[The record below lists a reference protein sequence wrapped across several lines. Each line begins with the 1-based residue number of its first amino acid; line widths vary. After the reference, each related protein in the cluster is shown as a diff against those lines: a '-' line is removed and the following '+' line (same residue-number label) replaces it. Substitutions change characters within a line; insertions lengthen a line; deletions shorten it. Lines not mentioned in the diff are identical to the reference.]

1 MSESITNFGTPRSIY
16 SLANGDIEIFGNVI
30 ANQFIGDGQNLT
42 NISIEQINAST
53 INYNKKLLREL
64 GGTNNNNYI
73 DKGIIFNN
81 DTTQKFETSPNLY
94 WDYDNNILY
103 VNNQNIITT
112 FSNYVENYSNATS
125 KEIIDTSNSIIKEI
139 KSHILSNIS
148 FENIKD
154 LPKGSEQ
161 QYGILKVGEG
171 IFVDNGVISI
181 VPKPITIT
189 KPTVEPELPPYI
201 FPDTIYEKFV
211 FKYDS
216 KSKTTFN
223 DEDILQY
230 FFNFDKLTNTSN
242 IKSIRKQLNNIIINS
257 QTDVLL
263 KQIVDQKYEYTPL
276 ENNYLYFSGTSSS
289 YASFDDDFDIYNI
302 YSTNSSV
309 GGTEIGFTF
318 SFWFKIYDLITNEK
332 FLFSFSNSN
341 SNTYRFEIKLI
352 SETDSNYLVVNIRQL
367 SDYQYIIR
375 NVSIDP
381 HEWYHFAWTINAN
394 NTWTIYINNQ
404 KNIVIDE
411 FIEQI
416 VPNINVGIFSDSKY
430 IAKTIGNAL
439 FRTNVNLEFSITDL
453 RIYNKALTK
462 SEIFE
467 LYTAN
472 EYTLY
477 KLKFNDPNYT
487 TCDMLLI
494 GGGGGGTN
502 EGGGGAGELIYIDN
516 LTADQTEND
525 DYYEIKVGRG
535 GAGRIIKE
543 LNGIPV
549 IVQNNSAGINTV
561 FDKLIVRGG
570 GSYSISGG
578 SGGSGSGN
586 GGTSNLN
593 TSADDYSF
601 RKIYFRGNN
610 GFELN
615 GGGGGS
621 GSSGY
626 IYNGGNGLGEIIDD
640 INDTS
645 FNFKNIFDLLN
656 DDRIGYYNPN
666 SNLTY
671 FAAGG
676 ASNIDNA
683 VGGLGGGGY
692 GSDSYVENIR
702 YEGIANT
709 GSGGGGFMNHGYGG
723 GSGIVLLRYLKTQ
736 ILSTDIGSKIISSS
750 NNLLSIINNLTTD
763 DIIQKDNSINKFIIN
778 NVYNDN
784 LLLNGSLT
792 INSNLIV
799 HGDTTVLNTD
809 IYISEKINISNYD
822 NDTALYIR
830 QFGDIIPNNTD
841 ILRIDYNENTLV
853 SILNTG
859 RIGIGVISPQS
870 ENILDV
876 HGNINIVSYLGEDF
890 KFTINGRDIIT
901 ETSNLLRIYYDSKF
915 AETIEYI
922 EDSCNLILDRL
933 NNLTADD
940 IADGAINRFIIN
952 NRYDNNLELKG
963 DIIASNLVIYG
974 QKNIIYTDVYYSEQ
988 IEIDN
993 KSYGN
998 AINIIQSNT
1007 SHRIFNASNSTSEVF
1022 TILGDGSVGIGG
1034 VVPSGDN
1041 LLEVRGNINIV
1052 SYLDED
1058 FKFTINGRDI
1068 IGDTSNYVKSVYNSL
1083 ISYYDS
1089 ELIDAVIDLSST
1101 ISLSEDFTSNFV
1113 RSESNILFTD
1123 YVARDT
1129 LLSTD
1134 LTSVISLSAG
1144 FTSNFV
1150 RTTSNILFNDYVTID
1165 SFASNFV
1172 KTASNILFTD
1182 YVARDTL
1189 LSTDLTSVISL
1200 SSDFTSNYVRSA
1212 SNQLFTDYATRDS
1225 FTSNFVISTSNRLN
1239 LLLTDYIAKD
1249 SLSSNYVNATSN
1261 LLFTD
1266 YVARDTLLSSDLTAA
1281 ISLSSG
1287 FTSNYVKITSN
1298 LLFTNYII
1306 RDNFT
1311 SNFVRSSSNLLFTD
1325 YVARDILLSS
1335 DLTAAISLS
1344 SGFTSNY
1351 VKTASNL
1358 LFTDY
1363 ITRDTLLSA
1372 NLTSAISLSSGFTS
1386 NFVRSSSN
1394 LLFTDYITRDTLLST
1409 NLTSAISLSS
1419 GFTSNYVKTASNL
1432 LFTDYIT
1439 RDTLLSTN
1447 LTSAISLSSGFTS
1460 NYVKSLSILLF
1471 TDYVAR
1477 DTQLSSD
1484 LTSAVSLSSGYA
1496 SNYVKTASNILFTD
1510 YVTRDTQLSS
1520 DLTSAISLSSGYAS
1534 NYVKTASNLLFADY
1548 ITRDYFASNYVKT
1561 VSNLLSND
1569 LTSAFSL
1576 SSGFTSNYVKTA
1588 SNLLLTDYIARDTQ
1602 LSSYLTSAIYVSS
1615 DFTSNYVRTTS
1626 NLLFTKI
1633 TDANKYIL
1641 DTSNLISQ
1649 QISNLNADNIT
1660 NGIIN
1665 KFIVNNTYEDDLEI
1679 IGTLTASNLIIYGEK
1694 TLIYT
1699 DIHATKQLNIENQGT
1714 VSALNVKQINPSYS
1728 IFNASNS
1735 YSEVF
1740 TILNNGSVGIGGI
1753 IPSTDNLLEVRGN
1766 INIVSYLT
1774 DDYKFSINGRD
1785 IIADTSNYVLATS
1798 NTIANNYNAKIS
1810 DSIQYIIEYILNTC
1824 NLIVGDY
1831 NSKFFNFKN
1840 YILETSNYLN
1850 TDYDI
1855 KFSYIS
1861 NYILDFSGSNLYNA
1875 DFDNRFETTSNYIL
1889 AISNYLNTDY
1899 DIKFSYISNYIL
1911 DFSGSNLYN
1920 TDFDNRFET
1929 TSNYVLAISNYL
1941 NTDYDIKFSY
1951 ISNYILDFSGSNL
1964 YNVDFDNRFETT
1976 SNYILAISNYL
1987 NTDYDIKFSYISNY
2001 ILDFSGSNLY
2011 NVDFD
2016 NRFETTSN
2024 YVLAISNYL
2033 NTDYDIKFSYISNY
2047 ILDFSGS
2054 NIYNVDFDNRFES
2067 TSNYILA
2074 ISNYLNTD
2082 YDNKFANTE
2091 DYILATSNLIRSDY
2105 DSKLFDIASYIAG
2118 ISNYLNYQYFK
2129 MFTHRMIIQTAHK
2142 TYTKTVIKED
2152 YTNGWVAIDN
2162 NESDGFVINIK
2173 PSHATSSILLSMTC
2187 HIGIDYETESR
2198 WWGIQLYRKIGDGNW
2213 VSLENANGLDVEIVD
2228 GSPCWISHNM
2238 GADNSLTS
2246 HSIINISGSFEDNP
2260 DTTSDVYYTAYWKS
2274 NLNNTYGRLY
2284 LNRPAYID
2292 GVNNSL
2298 NYPITSSSWTAS
2310 EILNTNTPFLPETP
2324 TIIVTQDNVGIGT
2337 EPSLNNKLN
2346 VYGNINIVSNTND
2359 DYKFTINGRDIIKD
2373 TSNYTLDTSN
2383 IITDRINNLT
2393 ADDIQNGLINKYIV
2407 SGVYNGNIELKGD
2420 FIASNITING
2430 EKTKLYDNIFSTEV
2444 LDISNNGKYSTLNIS
2459 QLDTSYDIFNAY
2471 NNSGNVFTILGNGNV
2486 GIGTKNPSSILEVIG
2501 DVNIN
2506 SNLYV
2511 NSTDTIINSKLKT
2524 KNIVIENDTQE
2535 NALTIQQLA
2544 GGDKIL
2550 AISNINVEVFTIK
2563 NNGKI
2568 GINNSSPENTLDV
2581 YGNINASSFTRNGFP
2596 LSLEF
2601 SQGMIIQTKHLTYSK
2616 TEIRN
2621 GNDWAP
2627 INNDISNGFVIS
2639 IKPSDITSKI
2649 LISTVCH
2656 IGMEYETDSRWWG
2669 LRLYRKIGNGEWT
2682 HLSNANGL
2690 IENNDNGTSCW
2701 ISHNL
2706 GADSSTYSH
2715 FITNVTGSYQD
2726 IPETTEMVYYTAYW
2740 KNRIGELSSGL
2751 LYLNKSS
2758 YMLDNNYPCPS
2769 SSWTATEI
2777 WNKGTSYIAP
2787 LQSTQIQINT
2797 QYNTVGIDTSP
2808 PTEIYKLNVN
2818 GGINIIDGTYNING
2832 IDIVQNTSNFI
2843 IGTSNILMQKINEL
2857 LNRIELLENM

>member
-64 GGTNNNNYI
+64 GGTNNNNFI
-73 DKGIIFNN
+73 DKGILFNN

-103 VNNQNIITT
+103 VNNQNIIKT

-125 KEIIDTSNSIIKEI
+125 KEIIDTSNTIINEI
-139 KSHILSNIS
+139 KKHILSNIS
-148 FENIKD
+148 IENIKGI
-154 LPKGSEQ
+154 PKGSQQ

-171 IFVDNGVISI
+171 IFVDDGVISV
-181 VPKPITIT
+181 VPKPISIT

-201 FPDTIYEKFV
+201 FPDTIYEKIV

-216 KSKTTFN
+216 KKKTTFN

-230 FFNFDKLTNTSN
+230 FFNFDKITNTSN
-242 IKSIRKQLNNIIINS
+242 IKSVRKQLNNIIINS

-263 KQIVDQKYEYTPL
+263 KEIVNHKYEYTPL

-289 YASFDDDFDIYNI
+289 YARFDDDFDLYNI
-302 YSTNSSV
+302 YSTNLSV
-309 GGTEIGFTF
+309 GGSEIGFTF
-318 SFWFKIYDLITNEK
+318 SFWFKIYDLISDEK
-332 FLFSFSNSN
+332 FLFSFTNSN

-352 SETDSNYLVVNIRQL
+352 SETDEDNNVFNYLVVNIRQL

-375 NVSIDP
+375 NISVNPND
-381 HEWYHFAWTINAN
+381 WYHFVWTINAN
-394 NTWTIYINNQ
+394 NTWTLYLNNQ
-404 KNIVIDE
+404 KNILIND

-416 VPNINVGIFSDSKY
+416 VPDINVGIFSDSKY

-453 RIYNKALTK
+453 RIYNRALTK

-467 LYTAN
+467 LYIAN

-487 TCDMLLI
+487 TCDILLI

-516 LTADQTEND
+516 LTAGQTEND
-525 DYYEIKVGRG
+525 EYYEIKVGRG
-535 GAGRIIKE
+535 GAGRIIKDI
-543 LNGIPV
+543 NGSSA
-549 IVQNNSAGINTV
+549 IVQNNAVGINTV

-578 SGGSGSGN
+578 RGGSGSGN

-593 TSADDYSF
+593 ISADDYSF

-621 GSSGY
+621 GSTGDV
-626 IYNGGNGLGEIIDD
+626 YNGGKGLGAIIDD
-640 INDTS
+640 INDTV
-645 FNFKNIFDLLN
+645 FNFKSVFDLLN
-656 DDRIGYYNPN
+656 DDNIGYYDPD
-666 SNLTY
+666 SNLSY

-683 VGGLGGGGY
+683 IGGIGGGGY
-692 GSDSYVENIR
+692 GSENYIENIR
-702 YEGIANT
+702 YEGLANT
-709 GSGGGGFMNHGYGG
+709 GSGGGGYFNHGYSG

-736 ILSTDIGSKIISSS
+736 ILSTDLGSRIISSS

-763 DIIQKDNSINKFIIN
+763 DIIQKNNSRNKFIID

-784 LLLNGSLT
+784 LLLNGTLT

-799 HGDTTVLNTD
+799 YGDTTILNTD

-841 ILRIDYNENTLV
+841 ILRIDYNENTLLT
-853 SILNTG
+853 ILNSG
-859 RIGIGVISPQS
+859 SIGIGGIYPQTA
-870 ENILDV
+870 NILDV
-876 HGNINIVSYLGEDF
+876 HGNINIISYLNEDF
-890 KFTINGRDIIT
+890 KFTINGRDIIK
-901 ETSNLLRIYYDSKF
+901 ETSNFIISTDNLLRSYYDSKF
-915 AETIEYI
+915 SETIEYI
-922 EDSCNLILDRL
+922 EETSNTILDRL
-933 NNLTADD
+933 NNLNADD
-940 IADGAINRFIIN
+940 IADGNINRFIIN
-952 NRYDNNLELKG
+952 NRYDNSLELKG

-974 QKNIIYTDVYYSEQ
+974 KKNIIYTDVYYSEQ

-998 AINIIQSNT
+998 AISIIQSNT
-1007 SHRIFNASNSTSEVF
+1007 SYRIFNASNTTSEVF

-1068 IGDTSNYVKSVYNSL
+1068 IGDTSNYVKSAYYSS
-1083 ISYYDS
+1083 ISYFDN
-1089 ELIDAVIDLSST
+1089 ELIDTVINLSSA
-1101 ISLSEDFTSNFV
+1101 ISESEDVASNFV
-1113 RSESNILFTD
+1113 RSSSNLLFTD

-1150 RTTSNILFNDYVTID
+1150 RTTSNILFNDYVTRD
-1165 SFASNFV
+1165 SLTSNFV

-1189 LSTDLTSVISL
+1189 LSTDLTSAISL
-1200 SSDFTSNYVRSA
+1200 SSGFTSNFVKTA
-1212 SNQLFTDYATRDS
+1212 SNILFTDYATRDTLLS
-1225 FTSNFVISTSNRLN
+1225 SDLTSAISLSSGFTSNFVSSASNQLFGDYITRDKFTSNFVISTSNRLN

-1249 SLSSNYVNATSN
+1249 SLSSNYVNTTSNLLFTDYVARDTQLSTDLTAAISLSSGFTSNYVKTTSNLLFTDYVLRDNYTSNFVRSSSN

-1266 YVARDTLLSSDLTAA
+1266 YVARDTLLSSDLT
-1281 ISLSSG
+1281 
-1287 FTSNYVKITSN
+1287 T
-1298 LLFTNYII
+1298 
-1306 RDNFT
+1306 
-1311 SNFVRSSSNLLFTD
+1311 
-1325 YVARDILLSS
+1325 
-1335 DLTAAISLS
+1335 AISLS

-1363 ITRDTLLSA
+1363 IARDTLLSA
-1372 NLTSAISLSSGFTS
+1372 NLTSVISLSSEYAS
-1386 NFVRSSSN
+1386 NYVKSSSN
-1394 LLFTDYITRDTLLST
+1394 ILFTDYITRDTQLST
-1409 NLTSAISLSS
+1409 NLTSAIS
-1419 GFTSNYVKTASNL
+1419 V
-1432 LFTDYIT
+1432 
-1439 RDTLLSTN
+1439 
-1447 LTSAISLSSGFTS
+1447 SSGFTS

-1471 TDYVAR
+1471 TDYVDR
-1477 DTQLSSD
+1477 DTQLSTD
-1484 LTSAVSLSSGYA
+1484 LTSVISLSSGYT
-1496 SNYVKTASNILFTD
+1496 SNYVKTASNLLFTD
-1510 YVTRDTQLSS
+1510 YVARDTQLSYDLTS
-1520 DLTSAISLSSGYAS
+1520 AISLSSGYTSNYVKTASNLLLADYITRDNFTSNYVKSVSNLLSTDLTSAISLSSGYAS
-1534 NYVKTASNLLFADY
+1534 NYVKTASNQ
-1548 ITRDYFASNYVKT
+1548 
-1561 VSNLLSND
+1561 
-1569 LTSAFSL
+1569 
-1576 SSGFTSNYVKTA
+1576 
-1588 SNLLLTDYIARDTQ
+1588 LLTDYIARDTQ
-1602 LSSYLTSAIYVSS
+1602 LSSYLTSAISASS
-1615 DFTSNYVRTTS
+1615 EFTSNFVRTTS
-1626 NLLFTKI
+1626 NILFTKI
-1633 TDANKYIL
+1633 TDANNYIL

-1649 QISNLNADNIT
+1649 RISNLNADNIT

-1665 KFIVNNTYEDDLEI
+1665 KLIVNNAYEDDLEV
-1679 IGTLTASNLIIYGEK
+1679 IGTLTSSNLIIYGEK

-1714 VSALNVKQINPSYS
+1714 GSALNVKQINPSYS

-1774 DDYKFSINGRD
+1774 DDYKFTINGRD
-1785 IIADTSNYVLATS
+1785 IIADTSNYVLASS
-1798 NTIANNYNAKIS
+1798 NAIANNYNAKIS
-1810 DSIQYIIEYILNTC
+1810 DSIEYIIDYILNTC

-1840 YILETSNYLN
+1840 YTLAISNYLN
-1850 TDYDI
+1850 TDYDT

-1875 DFDNRFETTSNYIL
+1875 DFQNKFESTSNYIL

-1899 DIKFSYISNYIL
+1899 D
-1911 DFSGSNLYN
+1911 
-1920 TDFDNRFET
+1920 T
-1929 TSNYVLAISNYL
+1929 
-1941 NTDYDIKFSY
+1941 KFSY

-1964 YNVDFDNRFETT
+1964 YNVDFDNRFGSV
-1976 SNYILAISNYL
+1976 SNYVLAISNYL
-1987 NTDYDIKFSYISNY
+1987 NTDYDTKFSYISNY

-2016 NRFETTSN
+2016 NRFGSVSN
-2024 YVLAISNYL
+2024 YV
-2033 NTDYDIKFSYISNY
+2033 F
-2047 ILDFSGS
+2047 
-2054 NIYNVDFDNRFES
+2054 
-2067 TSNYILA
+2067 A

-2082 YDNKFANTE
+2082 YDNKFAITE
-2091 DYILATSNLIRSDY
+2091 DYILATSNTIRSDY
-2105 DSKLFDIASYIAG
+2105 DSKLFDIAAYIAS

-2162 NESDGFVINIK
+2162 DENDGFVINIK
-2173 PSHATSSILLSMTC
+2173 PSHATSSILISLTC

-2198 WWGIQLYRKIGDGNW
+2198 WWGIQLYRKIGNGNW
-2213 VSLENANGLDVEIVD
+2213 ISLENANGLDVEIVD

-2238 GADNSLTS
+2238 GADSSLTS
-2246 HSIINISGSFEDNP
+2246 HSIINISGTFEDNP

-2292 GVNNSL
+2292 GINNSL

-2337 EPSLNNKLN
+2337 APSLNNKLD
-2346 VYGNINIVSNTND
+2346 VYGNINIVSNSNE

-2373 TSNYTLDTSN
+2373 TSNYTLATSN

-2407 SGVYNGNIELKGD
+2407 SGVYNGDIELRGD
-2420 FIASNITING
+2420 FITSNVTING
-2430 EKTKLYDNIFSTEV
+2430 EKTKLFNNIFSTEV
-2444 LDISNNGKYSTLNIS
+2444 LEISNNGKYSTLNVS

-2471 NNSGNVFTILGNGNV
+2471 NNTGNVFTILGNGNI

-2511 NSTDTIINSKLKT
+2511 SSNDTIINSKLKT
-2524 KNIVIENDTQE
+2524 KNVLIENNTQE
-2535 NALTIQQLA
+2535 NALTIKQLA
-2544 GGDKIL
+2544 GDKIL

-2581 YGNINASSFTRNGFP
+2581 YGNINATSFTRNGFP

-2621 GNDWAP
+2621 GYDWVP
-2627 INNDISNGFVIS
+2627 INNDINNGFVIS

-2715 FITNVTGSYQD
+2715 FIANITGSYQD

-2740 KNRIGELSSGL
+2740 KNRVGELSNGL

-2777 WNKGTSYIAP
+2777 WNKGVSYIAP
-2787 LQSTQIQINT
+2787 EQSTQIQINT
-2797 QYNTVGIDTSP
+2797 QYNSVGIDTSP
-2808 PTEIYKLNVN
+2808 PTEVYKLKVN

-2832 IDIVQNTSNFI
+2832 IDIIQNTSNFI

>member
-73 DKGIIFNN
+73 DKGILFNN

-103 VNNQNIITT
+103 VNNENIVTT
-112 FSNYVENYSNATS
+112 FTNYVENYSNATS

-154 LPKGSEQ
+154 LPKGSQQ

-171 IFVDNGVISI
+171 IFVDDGVISV
-181 VPKPITIT
+181 VPKPISIT
-189 KPTVEPELPPYI
+189 KPSVEPELPPYI
-201 FPDTIYEKFV
+201 FPDTIYEKIV
-211 FKYDS
+211 FKYDP
-216 KSKTTFN
+216 KKKTTFN

-230 FFNFDKLTNTSN
+230 FFNFDKITNTSN
-242 IKSIRKQLNNIIINS
+242 IKSVRKQVNNIIINS

-263 KQIVDQKYEYTPL
+263 KDIANHKYEYTPL
-276 ENNYLYFSGTSSS
+276 ENNFLYFSGTSSS
-289 YASFDDDFDIYNI
+289 YASFDDDFDLYSI
-302 YSTNSSV
+302 YSTNLSV
-309 GGTEIGFTF
+309 GGSEIGFTF
-318 SFWFKIYDLITNEK
+318 SFWFKIYDLINSEK

-352 SETDSNYLVVNIRQL
+352 SETDSDNNIFNYLVVNIRQL

-375 NVSIDP
+375 NISIDP
-381 HEWYHFAWTINAN
+381 NKWYHFVWTINAN
-394 NTWTIYINNQ
+394 NTWTLYLNNQ
-404 KNIVIDE
+404 QNILIDD

-416 VPNINVGIFSDSKY
+416 VPDINIGIFSDSKY

-467 LYTAN
+467 LYIAN

-487 TCDMLLI
+487 TCDILLI
-494 GGGGGGTN
+494 AGGGGGTN

-516 LTADQTEND
+516 LTANQTEND

-535 GAGRIIKE
+535 GAGRIIKDI
-543 LNGIPV
+543 NGSSV

-593 TSADDYSF
+593 ISADDYSF

-621 GSSGY
+621 GSIGY
-626 IYNGGNGLGEIIDD
+626 IYNGGNGLGAIIDD
-640 INDTS
+640 INDTI
-645 FNFKNIFDLLN
+645 FNFKSVFDLLN
-656 DDRIGYYNPN
+656 DDNIGYYDPD
-666 SNLTY
+666 SNLSY

-683 VGGLGGGGY
+683 IGGIGGGGY
-692 GSDSYVENIR
+692 GSENYIENIR
-702 YEGIANT
+702 YEGLSNT
-709 GSGGGGFMNHGYGG
+709 GSGGGGYFNHGHSG

-736 ILSTDIGSKIISSS
+736 ILSTDLGSRIISSS

-784 LLLNGSLT
+784 LLLNGTLT

-799 HGDTTVLNTD
+799 YGDTTILNTD

-841 ILRIDYNENTLV
+841 ILRIDYNENTLLTV
-853 SILNTG
+853 LNSG
-859 RIGIGVISPQS
+859 SIGIGGIYPQTA
-870 ENILDV
+870 NILDV
-876 HGNINIVSYLGEDF
+876 HGNINIVSYLNEDF

-901 ETSNLLRIYYDSKF
+901 ETSNFIISTNNLLRSYCDSKF
-915 AETIEYI
+915 SETIEYI
-922 EDSCNLILDRL
+922 EETSNTILDRL
-933 NNLTADD
+933 NNLNADD
-940 IADGAINRFIIN
+940 IADGNINRFIIN
-952 NRYDNNLELKG
+952 NRYDNSLELKG

-974 QKNIIYTDVYYSEQ
+974 EKNIIYTDVYYSEQ

-998 AINIIQSNT
+998 AISIIQSNT
-1007 SHRIFNASNSTSEVF
+1007 SYRIFNASNSTSEVF

-1034 VVPSGDN
+1034 IVPSGDN

-1089 ELIDAVIDLSST
+1089 ELIDAVIDLSSA
-1101 ISLSEDFTSNFV
+1101 ISASEDFTSNFV

-1150 RTTSNILFNDYVTID
+1150 RTTSNILFNDYVTRD
-1165 SFASNFV
+1165 SFTSNFV

-1212 SNQLFTDYATRDS
+1212 SNQLFTDYVARDS

-1266 YVARDTLLSSDLTAA
+1266 YVARDTLLSSDLTTA

-1287 FTSNYVKITSN
+1287 FTSNYVKTTSN

-1325 YVARDILLSS
+1325 YIARDTLLSS
-1335 DLTAAISLS
+1335 DLTTAISLS
-1344 SGFTSNY
+1344 SGFTSNF
-1351 VKTASNL
+1351 VRSSSNI

-1363 ITRDTLLSA
+1363 IARDTLLSA

-1386 NFVRSSSN
+1386 NYVKSSSN
-1394 LLFTDYITRDTLLST
+1394 ILFTDYIARDTLLSA

-1419 GFTSNYVKTASNL
+1419 GFTSNYVKSSSNI
-1432 LFTDYIT
+1432 LFTDYIA
-1439 RDTLLSTN
+1439 RDNLLSTN

-1477 DTQLSSD
+1477 DTLISSD
-1484 LTSAVSLSSGYA
+1484 LTSTISLSSGYT
-1496 SNYVKTASNILFTD
+1496 SNYVKTASNLLFTD
-1510 YVTRDTQLSS
+1510 YVVRDTQLSS
-1520 DLTSAISLSSGYAS
+1520 DLTSAISLSSGYTS

-1548 ITRDYFASNYVKT
+1548 ITRDYFTSNYVKT
-1561 VSNLLSND
+1561 VSNLLSTE
-1569 LTSAFSL
+1569 LTSAISL
-1576 SSGFTSNYVKTA
+1576 SYGFTSNYVKRA
-1588 SNLLLTDYIARDTQ
+1588 SNLLFTDYVVRDTQ
-1602 LSSYLTSAIYVSS
+1602 LSSDLTSAIYVSS
-1615 DFTSNYVRTTS
+1615 EFTSNFVRTTS
-1626 NLLFTKI
+1626 NLLITKI

-1679 IGTLTASNLIIYGEK
+1679 IGALTASNLIIYGEK

-1714 VSALNVKQINPSYS
+1714 GSALNVKQINPSYS

-1774 DDYKFSINGRD
+1774 DDYKFTINGRD

-1798 NTIANNYNAKIS
+1798 NAIENNYNAKIS
-1810 DSIQYIIEYILNTC
+1810 DSIEYIIEYILNTC

-1850 TDYDI
+1850 TDYDT

-1875 DFDNRFETTSNYIL
+1875 DFQNKFESTSNYVL

-1920 TDFDNRFET
+1920 TDFDNRFGAV
-1929 TSNYVLAISNYL
+1929 SNYVLAISNYL

-1964 YNVDFDNRFETT
+1964 YNADFDNRFG
-1976 SNYILAISNYL
+1976 
-1987 NTDYDIKFSYISNY
+1987 D
-2001 ILDFSGSNLY
+2001 
-2011 NVDFD
+2011 V
-2016 NRFETTSN
+2016 SN

-2033 NTDYDIKFSYISNY
+2033 NTDYD
-2047 ILDFSGS
+2047 
-2054 NIYNVDFDNRFES
+2054 
-2067 TSNYILA
+2067 
-2074 ISNYLNTD
+2074 
-2082 YDNKFANTE
+2082 NKFAITE
-2091 DYILATSNLIRSDY
+2091 DYILATSNIIRSDY
-2105 DSKLFDIASYIAG
+2105 DSKLFDIAAYIAS

-2198 WWGIQLYRKIGDGNW
+2198 WWGIQLYRKIGNGNW

-2292 GVNNSL
+2292 GINNSL

-2337 EPSLNNKLN
+2337 EPSLDNKLN
-2346 VYGNINIVSNTND
+2346 VYGNINIVSNSNE

-2407 SGVYNGNIELKGD
+2407 SGVYNGNIELIGD

-2444 LDISNNGKYSTLNIS
+2444 LELSNNGKYSTLNVS

-2471 NNSGNVFTILGNGNV
+2471 NNTGNVFTILGNGNV

-2524 KNIVIENDTQE
+2524 KNVLIENNTQE

-2550 AISNINVEVFTIK
+2550 AISNINIEVFTIK

-2621 GNDWAP
+2621 GNDWVP

-2682 HLSNANGL
+2682 HLSDANGL

-2740 KNRIGELSSGL
+2740 KNRLGELSSGL

-2758 YMLDNNYPCPS
+2758 YVLDNNYPCPS

-2777 WNKGTSYIAP
+2777 WNKGVSYIAP
-2787 LQSTQIQINT
+2787 EQSTQIQINT
-2797 QYNTVGIDTSP
+2797 QYNSVGIDTSP
-2808 PTEIYKLNVN
+2808 PTEVYKLKVN

-2832 IDIVQNTSNFI
+2832 IDIIQNTSNFI